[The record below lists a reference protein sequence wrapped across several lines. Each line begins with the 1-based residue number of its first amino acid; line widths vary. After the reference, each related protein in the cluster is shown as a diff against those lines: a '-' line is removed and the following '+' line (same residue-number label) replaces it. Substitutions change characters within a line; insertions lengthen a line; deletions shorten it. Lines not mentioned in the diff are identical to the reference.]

1 MTSLSV
7 LVAVRR
13 LNAEEGLKDADDLW
27 VDREEA
33 WSKAL
38 ET

>member
-1 MTSLSV
+1 MRSLSV

-13 LNAEEGLKDADDLW
+13 LNAEEGLKDVDDLW

-33 WSKAL
+33 RSKPL
-38 ET
+38 KT